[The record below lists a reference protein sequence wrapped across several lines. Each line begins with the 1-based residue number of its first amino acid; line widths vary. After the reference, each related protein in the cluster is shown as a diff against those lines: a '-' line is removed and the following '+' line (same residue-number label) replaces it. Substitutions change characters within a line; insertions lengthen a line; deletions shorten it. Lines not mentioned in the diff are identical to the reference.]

1 MREFTE
7 KAGWSVQTYLI
18 KIPWAGVLD
27 VEKRR
32 KWAEHQ
38 CPPHPAPWMS
48 TQCDRLPWATVA
60 LIPYQNRLCPTTVIR
75 NNPFF
80 PRLHFPSTMQSWEK
94 KLLHQVNASLSLW
107 FWEKR
112 RWSIKTDKPVQMRF
126 CISHSE
132 VVMWRLTLN
141 GKESHDRK
149 CTVSIPSS
157 HSKWRWIF
165 FLTPDFLLICY
176 PVFCKSLDF
185 TTEKTEL
192 ILPNETSQLAGY
204 VFNRAQYCPWVATSV
219 LKTLPCLRHWY
230 QFLTELNFK

>member
-1 MREFTE
+1 MKLTVMVNEDGNCVGLESPWKPTSGHVCEGVYRE
-7 KAGWSVQTYLI
+7 GWLKCANLI
-18 KIPWAGVLD
+18 KIPRAGVLD

-38 CPPHPAPWMS
+38 CSSQPASWMS
-48 TQCDRLPWATVA
+48 TQCDQLPWATVA
-60 LIPYQNRLCPTTVIR
+60 LIPYQNRLCPTAVIR

-80 PRLHFPSTMQSWEK
+80 PRLHFPSTIHSWEK

-112 RWSIKTDKPVQMRF
+112 RWSIKTDKPVRIRPEILYF
-126 CISHSE
+126 TLRGGD
-132 VVMWRLTLN
+132 VTLTLN

-157 HSKWRWIF
+157 HNKWKWIF
-165 FLTPDFLLICY
+165 FLTPNFLLICY

-204 VFNRAQYCPWVATSV
+204 VFNRA
-219 LKTLPCLRHWY
+219 
-230 QFLTELNFK
+230 